1 MSVPVPG
8 SNSFFSS
15 KIIYIYIYIHLHIY
29 PGSHVHVPDFVET
42 LTFAVVLPRMIQ
54 GDGVSQ

>member
-1 MSVPVPG
+1 MFQCLVATA
-8 SNSFFSS
+8 SS
-15 KIIYIYIYIHLHIY
+15 ALRLFIYIYIHLHIY